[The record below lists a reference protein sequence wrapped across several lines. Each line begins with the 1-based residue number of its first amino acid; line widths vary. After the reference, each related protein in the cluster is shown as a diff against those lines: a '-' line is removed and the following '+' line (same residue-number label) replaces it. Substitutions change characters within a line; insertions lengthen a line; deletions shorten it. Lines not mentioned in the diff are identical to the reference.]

1 MSTSNQIHPGLLDPK
16 VLVDLANQ
24 NSSDYRRQSNSAGDP
39 RGVLPSGAA
48 SHSFQPNAS
57 TDLATI
63 AQQVLAS
70 LQKNV
75 THNSREQELNL
86 LSLNDP
92 RGNSPSEVPSN
103 SIQLSDP
110 LDIGGISQQALGGVK
125 QQASNDVL
133 SQNPSLLSQGGSFGA
148 KQFIP
153 NSLLSG
159 LANPINEP
167 LVYQIF
173 LNEFHTAKNQRAGFD
188 PILVRKDFPIFSER
202 VNGRQLIWFDNAA
215 TTQKPQ
221 FVIDR
226 IGYFYK
232 HENSNIHRAA
242 HELAARATD
251 AYEGAREKV
260 RAFLNAKSV
269 NEIVFV
275 RGTTEAI
282 NLVSQSWGR
291 QNLREG
297 DEIILSNL
305 EHHANIVPWQLLA
318 KEKGLRLRVIPVND
332 DGELLLEE
340 YQKLFNS
347 RTKLLSFTHVSN
359 ALGTITPVKKIIEIA
374 HAAGVRVLLD
384 GAQSI
389 SHMRVDLQNL
399 NPDWFVFSGHKVF
412 GPTGIGVLYGKEDLL
427 NATQPWQG
435 GGNMIKDVTFDHTQF
450 HDAPGRFEA
459 GTGNIADAVGLG
471 AAIDYVN
478 SIGIDVIDQYE
489 QQLLLYATRLLKD
502 VPGIRII
509 GTAKDKASV
518 LSFVIPGIK
527 TEDIGAALNKEGIA
541 VRSGHHCAQPI
552 LRRMG
557 VETTVRPSLAF
568 YNTCQE
574 IDKMIAVLHQIRSQ
588 HL

>member
-1 MSTSNQIHPGLLDPK
+1 
-16 VLVDLANQ
+16 LVN
-24 NSSDYRRQSNSAGDP
+24 
-39 RGVLPSGAA
+39 
-48 SHSFQPNAS
+48 
-57 TDLATI
+57 
-63 AQQVLAS
+63 
-70 LQKNV
+70 
-75 THNSREQELNL
+75 
-86 LSLNDP
+86 
-92 RGNSPSEVPSN
+92 
-103 SIQLSDP
+103 
-110 LDIGGISQQALGGVK
+110 
-125 QQASNDVL
+125 
-133 SQNPSLLSQGGSFGA
+133 
-148 KQFIP
+148 
-153 NSLLSG
+153 
-159 LANPINEP
+159 
-167 LVYQIF
+167 QIF
-173 LNEFHTAKNQRAGFD
+173 LNETPATKTQNSTLD
-188 PILVRKDFPIFSER
+188 PLLVRKDFPILSER
-202 VNGRQLIWFDNAA
+202 VNGRQLVWFDNAA

-221 FVIDR
+221 AVIDR
-226 IGYFYK
+226 ISYFYE

-291 QNLREG
+291 QNLKEG

-318 KEKGLRLRVIPVND
+318 KEKGLRIRVIPVND
-332 DGELLLEE
+332 DGELLLDE
-340 YQKLFNS
+340 YQKLFNK
-347 RTKLLSFTHVSN
+347 RTKLVSFTHVSN
-359 ALGTITPVKKIIEIA
+359 ALGTITPAKKIIEIA
-374 HAAGVRVLLD
+374 HAAGAKVLLD

-389 SHMRVDLQNL
+389 SHMKVDLQDL

-412 GPTGIGVLYGKEDLL
+412 GPTGIGALYGKEDLL

-435 GGNMIKDVTFDHTQF
+435 GGNMIQDVTFEHTKF
-450 HDAPGRFEA
+450 HDAPSRFEA

-478 SIGIDVIDQYE
+478 SVGINLIDQYE
-489 QQLLLYATRLLKD
+489 HQLLLYATRLLKD
-502 VPGIRII
+502 VPGIRLI
-509 GTAKDKASV
+509 GTAQHKASV

-574 IDKMIAVLHQIRSQ
+574 VDKMIAVLHRIRSS
-588 HL
+588 